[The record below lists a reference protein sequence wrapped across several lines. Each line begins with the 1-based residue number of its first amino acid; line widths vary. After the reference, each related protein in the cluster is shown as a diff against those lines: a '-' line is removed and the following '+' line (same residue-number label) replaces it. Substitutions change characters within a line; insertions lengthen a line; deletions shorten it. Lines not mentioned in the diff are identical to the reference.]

1 MGYLDG
7 STITVDAVL
16 TKYGRRLLSRGTA
29 LGINS
34 FCLSDTGID
43 YNLWN
48 TDHPSGSA
56 FYGEAIESLP
66 QTEALAQGEYEMRN
80 RLVTLPRSTTA
91 LPIIDLQQPPAFKEG
106 EAVATE
112 RNVGTWSVATLNY
125 SPADSWI
132 VVIPNRQHILPVT
145 GVWSDIA
152 GVAHQFIA
160 AADIPSAGMIEIK
173 QGADGRGELK
183 LRPAADDQDRFTTL
197 TFISTQTGVWA
208 AHSNLKIPKQVIK
221 VDVSNL

>member
-56 FYGEAIESLP
+56 FYGEAIEKTYLP
-66 QTEALAQGEYEMRN
+66 PIRVYAQ
-80 RLVTLPRSTTA
+80 VTWGGSTTEFTKYGVDRRVKITVSFHKRR
-91 LPIIDLQQPPAFKEG
+91 L
-106 EAVATE
+106 TE
-112 RNVGTWSVATLNY
+112 
-125 SPADSWI
+125 
-132 VVIPNRQHILPVT
+132 
-145 GVWSDIA
+145 
-152 GVAHQFIA
+152 
-160 AADIPSAGMIEIK
+160 
-173 QGADGRGELK
+173 
-183 LRPAADDQDRFTTL
+183 DQDLYVRVGDFVKFGDFDYEIAELAEPKLLFGQTDKS
-197 TFISTQTGVWA
+197 FEISATCIMAREG
-208 AHSNLKIPKQVIK
+208 KFKP
-221 VDVSNL
+221 